1 MVEEIPITQLSKK
14 KLDLQKGI
22 VVVYGSEEYLH
33 KFFLQKLKKEVGN
46 YNLYH
51 GEDVDLDKLVEL
63 MGERTLFSGG
73 GRAINVLWQAEKFL
87 SKLRKKQKE
96 KLVRLLQRDIS
107 NLLVFSITSDLK
119 KSDWNREPYKTL
131 KGVAKAIFT
140 AKSLNRN
147 QIAALIRKKFQ
158 KEGIEVPKEVVEY
171 LLENFTDLVML
182 KNELEKLITYA
193 ADRKTLTLEEVKAL
207 TFGSRSYTPFDLQ
220 RVFFAGDLSESLKVF
235 RHLLEGLTS
244 YEQTA
249 LVLQLQGLILST
261 ANKLLLSHERVKNGE
276 KLETFAREI
285 GLYYPFQVA
294 QFKNWLQLWDEKRL
308 VNLLRSLYKLDTDIK
323 LRFLPAVDSFRR
335 FLIEVLG

>member
-14 KLDLQKGI
+14 KLDLQKG
-22 VVVYGSEEYLH
+22 VVLVYGTEEYLH

-51 GEDVDLDKLVEL
+51 GEDIDIDKLVEL
-63 MGERTLFSGG
+63 MGEKTLFSGR
-73 GRAINVLWQAEKFL
+73 GRAVNVLWQAEKFL

-107 NLLVFSITSDLK
+107 NLLVFSITADLK
-119 KSDWNREPYKTL
+119 KSDWNKEPYKTL

-158 KEGIEVPKEVVEY
+158 KEGIEVSDGVVEY
-171 LLENFTDLVML
+171 LLENFSDLVML

-193 ADRKTLTLEEVKAL
+193 LDKKKLTLEEVKAL

-220 RVFFAGDLSESLKVF
+220 RVFFDQNLQESLKIYQS
-235 RHLLEGLTS
+235 LLEGLTS

-261 ANKLLLSHERVKNGE
+261 ANKLLISLERVKNGE
-276 KLETFAREI
+276 KLENFAREI

-294 QFKNWLQLWDEKRL
+294 QFKKWLQLWDEKKL
-308 VNLLRSLYKLDTDIK
+308 INLLRSLYKLDTDIK
-323 LRFLPAVDSFRR
+323 LKFLPATDSFKR
-335 FLIEVLG
+335 FLTEVLG